1 MNHLFDMKISLHP
14 PEYVVNNIIS
24 GDKWNIGLEILTKQF
39 DVTLEDLHSGNVPY
53 SLNQSSQEVSLSDLI
68 YSNSSLNKW
77 GESIANFATKNF
89 GDSFMV
95 STNPKTAKS
104 YTITMLYTPGRFE
117 YKKTDDFK
125 GFLSEPAIGE
135 SSFTLYFYDYSENL
149 LGSVD
154 CSIRFKAST
163 QPPY

>member
-1 MNHLFDMKISLHP
+1 MKISLHP

-89 GDSFMV
+89 V
-95 STNPKTAKS
+95 
-104 YTITMLYTPGRFE
+104 
-117 YKKTDDFK
+117 
-125 GFLSEPAIGE
+125 
-135 SSFTLYFYDYSENL
+135 
-149 LGSVD
+149 
-154 CSIRFKAST
+154 
-163 QPPY
+163 